1 MKTLKHLVCTM
12 VLMTGCAHA
21 APPSSGLV
29 TPSNQSQTDSH
40 ETSGTLLDGISINGQ
55 VRAQGLIGL
64 FSVPGILMFSDGQL
78 IWIVEGDADAG
89 VYASWSND
97 GNIEFWA
104 EHRIDNGE
112 SVVWSGRYKGSEFQ
126 DVTAVW
132 NRTEGDFVHDLLLPD
147 RVILHFTPD
156 A

>member
-1 MKTLKHLVCTM
+1 MKALKHLLCTM
-12 VLMTGCAHA
+12 VLITGCAHA

-29 TPSNQSQTDSH
+29 APSDRSQTDSR

-89 VYASWSND
+89 AYVSWRNE
-97 GNIEFWA
+97 GEIVFRA
-104 EHRIDNGE
+104 EHKIDNGE
-112 SVVWSGRYKGSEFQ
+112 SVVWTGRYDGEEFQ
-126 DVTAVW
+126 GVTAVW
-132 NRTEGDFVHDLLLPD
+132 SRIEGDFVHDLLLPD
-147 RVILHFTPD
+147 RVALDFTPE
-156 A
+156 